1 MQLERMKKM
10 RIQRQRRAKRAG
22 FTLIE
27 VLLVVAIL
35 GVIAAAVVPALLGR
49 QQAAYEQQTRTN
61 VKSLQNIVKMYALD
75 HDGQYPSGGREALN
89 SLTSAADYHGKK
101 IAAYVDAVPK
111 DAWGEQLYYEY
122 PTSKGKGDQPAIWSS
137 GPNRQNED
145 GAGDDINSWTEQ

>member
-1 MQLERMKKM
+1 M
-10 RIQRQRRAKRAG
+10 RSQRPRRAKRSG

-49 QQAAYEQQTRTN
+49 QQAAYEQQTRNN
-61 VKSLQNIVKMYALD
+61 VKTLQQILTMYALD
-75 HDGQYPSGGREALN
+75 HDGQYPSGGREALT
-89 SLTSAADYHGKK
+89 SLTSAATYNGKK
-101 IAAYVDAVPK
+101 IGAYMDTTPK

-122 PTSKGKGDQPAIWSS
+122 PTSKGKGDKPAVWSA

-145 GAGDDINSWTEQ
+145 GSGDDINSWSEQ

>member
-1 MQLERMKKM
+1 MRVER
-10 RIQRQRRAKRAG
+10 RRRPRRAG

-61 VKSLQNIVKMYALD
+61 IKNLQSVLMMYALD
-75 HDGQYPSGGREALN
+75 HDGTFPNGGRDALTQ
-89 SLTSAADYHGKK
+89 LTSAQDYHGKK
-101 IAAYVDAVPK
+101 IAAYLDSVPK
-111 DAWGEQLYYEY
+111 DAWGEQLYYEF
-122 PTSKGKGDQPAIWSS
+122 PSSKGKGDKPAVWSS

-145 GAGDDINSWTEQ
+145 GSGDDINSWTEQ

>member
-1 MQLERMKKM
+1 M
-10 RIQRQRRAKRAG
+10 RNQRQRRSKRAG

-61 VKSLQNIVKMYALD
+61 VKGLQSILMMYALD
-75 HDGQYPSGGREALN
+75 HDGTFPSGGREALTQ
-89 SLTSAADYHGKK
+89 LTSPSDYHGKK
-101 IAAYVDAVPK
+101 IGAYTDSVPK

-122 PTSKGKGDQPAIWSS
+122 PTSKGKGDKPAVWSS

-145 GAGDDINSWTEQ
+145 GSGDDINSWSEQ

>member
-1 MQLERMKKM
+1 MEKM

-49 QQAAYEQQTRTN
+49 QQAAYEQQTRN
-61 VKSLQNIVKMYALD
+61 NIKNLQNILTMYALD
-75 HDGQYPSGGREALN
+75 HDGTYPSGGREALS

-101 IAAYVDAVPK
+101 IGAYMDATPK

-122 PTSKGKGDQPAIWSS
+122 PTSKGKGDKPAVWSS

-145 GAGDDINSWTEQ
+145 GGGDDLNSWSEQ